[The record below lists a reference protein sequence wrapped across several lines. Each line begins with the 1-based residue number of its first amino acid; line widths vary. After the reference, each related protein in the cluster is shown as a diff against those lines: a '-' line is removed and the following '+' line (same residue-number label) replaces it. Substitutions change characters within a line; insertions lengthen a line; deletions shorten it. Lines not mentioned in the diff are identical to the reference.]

1 MLLPMHQPVVLVT
14 LLQGDTGEGRRTTLA
29 ELCRPAV
36 GVDAAAA
43 AAAEESYDSK
53 H

>member
-1 MLLPMHQPVVLVT
+1 MHPPVVLVT
-14 LLQGDTGEGRRTTLA
+14 LLQGNTGEGRHTTLA

-36 GVDAAAA
+36 GVVAAAA
-43 AAAEESYDSK
+43 AAAEESYASK